1 MAHCDG
7 SSFVCVCWLERR
19 GWVIRRVSLPPDTE
33 PQKEKAA
40 AAMMDRERLGA
51 APTEQRQSE
60 RQRGLD
66 ALALGEDPSVPS
78 QTGAEATA

>member
-7 SSFVCVCWLERR
+7 SSSGCVRE
-19 GWVIRRVSLPPDTE
+19 GIRRVAPPPDTE

-51 APTEQRQSE
+51 APAGQRQW
-60 RQRGLD
+60 GLD
-66 ALALGEDPSVPS
+66 ASAPGEDPSAPS